1 MICMAWTWIA
11 TAGASLRV
19 GLEHAGAV
27 LAALRHVKLRQVF
40 CEDLGRAAASEGE
53 SRLGSGR
60 LQAATSPTPAE

>member
-27 LAALRHVKLRQVF
+27 LKLRQVF

-60 LQAATSPTPAE
+60 LQAATSPPPATGRVKVL